1 MTREPRVEGE
11 RTNIALGSLLILI
24 SLLALSLLLRFQ
36 RGLLGLILTGILVIL
51 GFYWFKEIRK
61 ALKSERPRKDYLL
74 EISEEDDV
82 ISLTAQIPG
91 PEEHVSFEV
100 LGKKILLRGG
110 MGFSRVVK
118 LPCKV
123 RVLSSSYVNGILHI
137 KLAKLDVLERK
148 EKQQSY

>member
-1 MTREPRVEGE
+1 MARELRVENE

-24 SLLALSLLLRFQ
+24 ALLALSLFLRFQ
-36 RGLLGLILTGILVIL
+36 RGLLGLILTGILIIL
-51 GFYWFKEIRK
+51 GFYWFKEIKR
-61 ALKSERPRKDYLL
+61 ALRSERPRRDYLL
-74 EISEEDDV
+74 EISEDDDV
-82 ISLTAQIPG
+82 ISLTAQVPG

-123 RVLSSSYVNGILHI
+123 KVLSSSYVNGILHI
-137 KLAKLDVLERK
+137 KLAKLDIVERK
-148 EKQQSY
+148 ERHQSY